1 MPFPCSDIKLA
12 QMNKAQVR
20 KYVQVP
26 SNLCV
31 TSNPIINFNYKRGHR
46 QELSIFFKQWPSFYT
61 TILGEDPDTS
71 SGHKQC
77 LCWVRTSNVSL

>member
-31 TSNPIINFNYKRGHR
+31 RSNPIINFHYKRGHR
-46 QELSIFFKQWPSFYT
+46 QELSIFLNNDLHFTQQSWVK
-61 TILGEDPDTS
+61 ILTHP
-71 SGHKQC
+71 Q
-77 LCWVRTSNVSL
+77 VISNVYVE